1 MKQWVAG
8 GVVTVALYA
17 GAAIAQDAPQDEP
30 GVGEPIVAEPMAG
43 EPLVDPMPQARGVKW
58 YDGFAITPGIGLR
71 HFALHV
77 EQGGNEGSLS
87 NSIQNSFFAALDV
100 QSPSLQFSENW
111 GASVYLYS
119 SSLDLSEQFTD
130 NDDDG
135 DDNSGETIDV
145 GTSAKGRYSYV
156 VPALHYDM
164 PAGDGGHFRVALGF
178 GKWFSTIKGDII
190 LTPDNQPAA
199 GMPKTAFDVKVD
211 KNAYLFHMQWRTQ
224 GSWHFGMSVG
234 GPKWADSGSDYKVEE
249 VALVV
254 GYALTPQTFGA
265 P

>member
-1 MKQWVAG
+1 MRQGVVGVLVLGVLYTGVAG
-8 GVVTVALYA
+8 
-17 GAAIAQDAPQDEP
+17 AQE
-30 GVGEPIVAEPMAG
+30 GEPIVD
-43 EPLVDPMPQARGVKW
+43 PLPQARGVKW

-87 NSIQNSFFAALDV
+87 NSIENSFFAALDV
-100 QSPSLQFSENW
+100 QSPSLQFSEHW

-119 SSLDLSEQFTD
+119 ANLDLSEQFTD
-130 NDDDG
+130 NDNDG

-145 GTSAKGRYSYV
+145 GTSASGRYSYV

-164 PAGDGGHFRVALGF
+164 PAGDGTFRVALGF
-178 GKWFSTIKGDII
+178 GKWFSTIEGDII
-190 LTPDNQPAA
+190 LTPDNQPQA
-199 GMPKTAFDVKVD
+199 GMPKTAFDVKVN

-224 GSWHFGMSVG
+224 GSWHFAMSVG
-234 GPKWADSGSDYKVEE
+234 GPKWSGDGNDYKVEE

>member
-1 MKQWVAG
+1 MKWSGTGFAVAA
-8 GVVTVALYA
+8 ALYA
-17 GAAIAQDAPQDEP
+17 GMAGAQDAPVDEP
-30 GVGEPIVAEPMAG
+30 LPGEPI
-43 EPLVDPMPQARGVKW
+43 VDPMPQARGVKW

-87 NSIQNSFFAALDV
+87 NSIENSFFAALDV
-100 QSPSLQFSENW
+100 QSPSLQFSEHW

-119 SSLDLSEQFTD
+119 ANLDLSEQFTD

-145 GTSAKGRYSYV
+145 GTSASGRYSYV

-178 GKWFSTIKGDII
+178 GKWYSTIKGDVI
-190 LTPDNQPAA
+190 LTPDNQPQA
-199 GMPKTAFDVKVD
+199 GMPKTAFDVTVN
-211 KNAYLFHMQWRTQ
+211 KNAYLFHMQWRTR

-234 GPKWADSGSDYKVEE
+234 GPKWSGDGNRYQVEE
-249 VALVV
+249 VALVA